1 MSVDQKL
8 ENLLNLALDTNAE
21 ERSRSSELETGFN
34 PEENTWELIVKYSGN
49 LDEVRS
55 LGAIVEEMRNE
66 YAILTVKESQIPL
79 ISALPQIEY
88 IEKPKRLFFAINQAK
103 AASCV
108 NILQEAPPNLSG
120 RGVLIAVLDSGID
133 YFHEAFRKED
143 GSTRILELWDQI
155 QNRIYTSEE
164 INKALESGNR
174 AAARQIVPS
183 VDVSGH
189 GTAVAGIAAGLDSG
203 YRGIAYESDLLVV
216 KLGTARPCGFPRTT
230 ELMRAVNYAV
240 SFAADRFWPLVINI
254 SFGNTYGSHDGTS
267 LLETFLDDIGNY
279 GRTTIV
285 VGSGNEGAAS
295 GHTSGILQLRTT
307 ETVEFT
313 VSSYESSFS
322 IQLWKSYS
330 DQFEISLQAP
340 SGEQFGPFS
349 ENLGPARFRYRR
361 TQILLYYGK
370 PGPFS
375 TEQEIYFD
383 FIPDEGTYVEEGIWT
398 FFLRPVSLV
407 SRRYDF
413 WLPSAGGLNTATR
426 FLRPTPDTTLTI
438 PSTASKVITVGAYNS
453 YYNSYADFSGRGF
466 TRLTNQVKPDLAAP
480 GVGIMAPAVNGGYQS
495 VTGTSFATPV
505 VAGSAALLMQW
516 GIVNGNDLFLY
527 GEKVKAYLRRGAGKL
542 PGITEYPNPMVGYGR
557 LCVEQSLP
565 KM

>member
-1 MSVDQKL
+1 MPTNQKL
-8 ENLLNLALDTNAE
+8 ENLLNLSLDTSPE
-21 ERSRSSELETGFN
+21 ERSRSSELETGFD

-49 LDEVRS
+49 LDEVRN
-55 LGAIVEEMRNE
+55 LGASVEEMRNE

-88 IEKPKRLFFAINQAK
+88 IEKPKRMFFAINQAK
-103 AASCV
+103 TASCV

-133 YFHEAFRKED
+133 YFHEVFRKED
-143 GSTRILELWDQI
+143 GSTRILELWDQT

-164 INKALESGNR
+164 INTALESGNR

-295 GHTSGILQLRTT
+295 GHTSGILQMRTT

-313 VSSYESSFS
+313 VSAYESSFS

-349 ENLGPARFRYRR
+349 AP
-361 TQILLYYGK
+361 IS
-370 PGPFS
+370 FS
-375 TEQEIYFD
+375 Q
-383 FIPDEGTYVEEGIWT
+383 
-398 FFLRPVSLV
+398 
-407 SRRYDF
+407 
-413 WLPSAGGLNTATR
+413 
-426 FLRPTPDTTLTI
+426 
-438 PSTASKVITVGAYNS
+438 
-453 YYNSYADFSGRGF
+453 
-466 TRLTNQVKPDLAAP
+466 
-480 GVGIMAPAVNGGYQS
+480 
-495 VTGTSFATPV
+495 
-505 VAGSAALLMQW
+505 
-516 GIVNGNDLFLY
+516 
-527 GEKVKAYLRRGAGKL
+527 
-542 PGITEYPNPMVGYGR
+542 
-557 LCVEQSLP
+557 
-565 KM
+565 